1 METPLF
7 ISPDLFQ
14 EICTNISKA
23 TECTISIFD
32 QDGIVRVSSDASRL
46 GHYHQGAHEIMKGK
60 VDFFEVPPDMH
71 DESGMREG
79 YNLPLE
85 HEGLRF
91 AVVGVAAELSRA
103 RSYAAIVKMSME
115 AIIKNVIMD
124 RDLQRVLQL
133 KVDQRTLELE
143 DEIKR
148 HKKTEAELIES
159 RERFEGIAKSFA
171 DGFWE
176 TDANHCYTFVSNST
190 TSFIGL
196 SFEEV
201 IGRTRLDVFREW
213 LTPKSLAA
221 VTKVHELMERREEFR
236 NITYEFLFKGQF
248 FIFEISGH
256 PAYDEQGAFIGYRGT
271 SNNVTEKRRLE
282 DALKHSEKM
291 AGLGEMVAGVAHEI
305 NTPLGVCVT
314 VVSHLGQELKLIKDK
329 YQTGKMSRTDLDA
342 FIQEAADAQY
352 IMTTNLN
359 RAAELVRS
367 FKQVA
372 VDQSS
377 EHPRKFNLK
386 EYISEVLTSLRPK
399 LAKTQHQV
407 VLECPDDLVLEAR
420 PDFFSHIITNFIM
433 NSLIHGFADKV
444 DGKIKIHIEV
454 DAQRGVLKLNYGDNG
469 CGMDEVTCDRIYEPF
484 FTTKRGVGS
493 GLGMHIIFNMV
504 TDALQGT
511 INCRSALGRGTRFDI
526 VLPFKDKVIE
536 WVR

>member
-1 METPLF
+1 MDTPLF
-7 ISPDLFQ
+7 INPELFQ
-14 EICTNISKA
+14 EICTNISQA

-46 GHYHQGAHEIMKGK
+46 GHYHQGAHQIMKGE
-60 VDFFEVPPDMH
+60 VDSFSVSSEMH
-71 DESGMREG
+71 QESGMREG
-79 YNLPLE
+79 YSLPLE
-85 HEGLRF
+85 LEGKRL

-103 RSYAAIVKMSME
+103 RSYASIVKISMH
-115 AIIKNVIMD
+115 AIIKNIMMD

-133 KVDQRTLELE
+133 KVDQRTAQLEN
-143 DEIKR
+143 EIAS
-148 HKKTEAELIES
+148 HKKTEAELVKS

-176 TDANHCYTFVSNST
+176 TDASHCYTFVSSST
-190 TSFIGL
+190 SRFIGL
-196 SFEEV
+196 SSDEV
-201 IGRTRLDVFREW
+201 LGRTRLAVFHDW
-213 LTPKSLAA
+213 LTPKSLSV
-221 VTKVHELMERREEFR
+221 VTRVHQMMERREEFR
-236 NITYEFLFKGQF
+236 NVTYEFLFKGQF
-248 FIFEISGH
+248 YTFEISGY
-256 PAYDEQGAFIGYRGT
+256 PAYDEQGVFVGYRGT

-282 DALKHSEKM
+282 EALKHSEKM

-314 VVSHLGQELKLIKDK
+314 VASHLGQELKLIKDK

-407 VLECPDDLVLEAR
+407 ILECPDDLVLEAR

-444 DGKIKIHIEV
+444 DGKIKIQIEL
-454 DAQRGVLKLNYGDNG
+454 DAQDKVLKLNYADNG

-504 TDALQGT
+504 TEALHGT
-511 INCRSALGRGTRFDI
+511 ISCRSALGRGTRFDI

-536 WVR
+536 LVR